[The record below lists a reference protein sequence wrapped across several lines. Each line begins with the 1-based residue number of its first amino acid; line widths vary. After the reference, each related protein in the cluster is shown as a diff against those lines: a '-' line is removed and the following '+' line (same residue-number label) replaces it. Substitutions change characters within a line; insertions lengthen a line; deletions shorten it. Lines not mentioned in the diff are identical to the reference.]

1 MIFAANVFPALTG
14 DESNAA
20 MFIVIAVI
28 AVIVVLV
35 LAFKDRIFR
44 TGKKDGISENGGATM
59 TADQA
64 EDKRNGKE

>member
-44 TGKKDGISENGGATM
+44 TGFIAMMQTV
-59 TADQA
+59 
-64 EDKRNGKE
+64 RRPWR